1 MIGIVAADGDEEQ
14 VARDLL
20 ALARSV
26 YDVQATSDKGVFMVP
41 EYLAQSY
48 TALMAVRAEPQEMPA
63 ASKRG
68 RTRKEN

>member
-26 YDVQATSDKGVFMVP
+26 YDVQSTSDKGVFMVP
-41 EYLAQSY
+41 QYLADAY
-48 TALMAVRAEPQEMPA
+48 TEAMAGPPA
-63 ASKRG
+63 GPDPTSARKRG
-68 RTRKEN
+68 RTRKES